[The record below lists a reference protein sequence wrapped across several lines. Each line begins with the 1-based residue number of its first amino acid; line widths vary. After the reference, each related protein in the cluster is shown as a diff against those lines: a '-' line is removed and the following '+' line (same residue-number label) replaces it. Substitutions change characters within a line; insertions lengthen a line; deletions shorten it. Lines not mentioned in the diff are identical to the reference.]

1 MGAPEL
7 TNCCGVSLKYGTIII
22 GVVQSIF
29 AFMCMIL
36 SAAYVKHP
44 HELVQLNDASVL
56 PQLEILRTML
66 IIISVASAL
75 QCIFSIMLVFG
86 AAASHPVLLTPYLI
100 LNPVCLFI
108 YIVGTL
114 VAVVH
119 HTGENNT
126 PYIIGHLFI
135 SFVVT
140 VIVSYKILIV
150 HSYRQYL
157 KRLNF

>member
-86 AAASHPVLLTPYLI
+86 AAARGDRGNALVITNREEYEQKTQDALHLVTYTKLKKAPNRAKLRNINRLI
-100 LNPVCLFI
+100 K
-108 YIVGTL
+108 
-114 VAVVH
+114 
-119 HTGENNT
+119 
-126 PYIIGHLFI
+126 I
-135 SFVVT
+135 S
-140 VIVSYKILIV
+140 
-150 HSYRQYL
+150 
-157 KRLNF
+157 